1 MLSDFNFVMY
11 LCNRRER
18 HQTICLR
25 KFSIIERIVQSGF
38 SVSGKIDSTLLE
50 QFKNYLIKGP

>member
-1 MLSDFNFVMY
+1 MY

-25 KFSIIERIVQSGF
+25 KYGIIERIVKSGF
-38 SVSGKIDSTLLE
+38 AISGKIDTTLLE
-50 QFKNYLIKGP
+50 QFKNYLVKGPY